1 MVNPSA
7 KQDPEA
13 LVAAKLASL
22 PTKPGCYL
30 FIDKTGAVVYVG
42 KAKSLRSRVRS
53 YFQESGSDA
62 RYFIPILRKIVADL
76 ETVVTATEKEA
87 AVLENELV
95 KQHKPRFNVKLRD
108 DKDFLCLKLDPQ
120 KEWPML
126 ETVRR
131 PAPDKARY
139 FGPYHSATSARRT
152 LHLVNKHFQ
161 LRTCSD
167 AEMAS
172 RRRPC
177 LQYQIKRC
185 LAPCVMDVDRELYTE
200 MVRSVALFL
209 EGRHDELTGEL
220 TARMRDASRELEF
233 ERAAIYRDQ
242 LRAVEAVREAQR
254 VVYVKDVDQDVVG
267 IYREGTLVEVEVIL
281 VRQGR
286 VTDTLSFSLRNME
299 LPDDEVLGGFLN
311 EYYGVASTTIPDEVL
326 VPVLPDGAE
335 GVAEWLSDRRG
346 RKVALF
352 APQRG
357 PRVDLLKMASE
368 NAAHA
373 FREKQRSSDDL
384 EARLEELRE
393 RLRLPTLPR
402 RIECCDI
409 SHLGGGD
416 TVGSIVALLD
426 GQPDK
431 KRYRSFNV
439 KSVAD
444 GDDYAAMYEV
454 LARRF
459 RRGKSARPAS
469 PQPAADSEAAAL
481 GTSEA
486 AAGDEGEREQAERD
500 ATESDAAERDTTAR
514 EVPELDEA
522 ESDLAESDEA
532 ESDLAESDEAES
544 DLAES
549 DEAES
554 DLAESDEAE
563 SDVADEEIGLV
574 AASDAPAESETAEVP
589 ATAARQAAAS
599 AEEAPKSAQ
608 SGGAEWDLPDLLVVD
623 GGRGQLQV
631 ALSAARD
638 LGLHGLPIVGLAKE
652 RETQAGEKLV
662 DRVYLPG
669 QKNGIP
675 LRSTSSALF
684 FLARARDEAHRFANH
699 ARKRLGKARRLRSE
713 IEDIPGLGSA
723 VRTALLRELG
733 SLEAVRRATDAQ
745 ILAVTGVTKR
755 HLSALRKV
763 IPSPEVP
770 QPDAPAEGGG
780 APSGPR
786 GSRGERERSRRSGAD
801 R

>member
-108 DKDFLCLKLDPQ
+108 DKDFLCLKLDTQ

-185 LAPCVMDVDRELYTE
+185 LAPCVMDVDRELYSE

-220 TARMRDASRELEF
+220 TGRMRDASRELEF

-335 GVAEWLSDRRG
+335 GVAEWLGDRRG

-352 APQRG
+352 VPQRG

-459 RRGKSARPAS
+459 RRGKAARPAS
-469 PQPAADSEAAAL
+469 PQPVADSETAAL

-486 AAGDEGEREQAERD
+486 TASDM
-500 ATESDAAERDTTAR
+500 TESDAVEG
-514 EVPELDEA
+514 ELP
-522 ESDLAESDEA
+522 
-532 ESDLAESDEAES
+532 
-544 DLAES
+544 
-549 DEAES
+549 
-554 DLAESDEAE
+554 E
-563 SDVADEEIGLV
+563 SDVTESDVTEGDALESDAVEDDVPEIDAPEGDVVEEETGL
-574 AASDAPAESETAEVP
+574 ATASDAPPEAATAEVP
-589 ATAARQAAAS
+589 VTAARGAAGPAQ
-599 AEEAPKSAQ
+599 EAPKGAGA
-608 SGGAEWDLPDLLVVD
+608 GGAEWDLPDLLVVD

-713 IEDIPGLGSA
+713 IEDIPGLGGA

-763 IPSPEVP
+763 IPSPEP
-770 QPDAPAEGGG
+770 SQADAPAEGGG
-780 APSGPR
+780 EPSRPR
-786 GSRGERERSRRSGAD
+786 GSRGGRERARRSGAD

>member
-13 LVAAKLASL
+13 LLAAKLASL
-22 PTKPGCYL
+22 PTTPGCYL
-30 FIDKTGAVVYVG
+30 FIDKAGAVVYVG

-108 DKDFLCLKLDPQ
+108 DKDFLCLKLDTQ
-120 KEWPML
+120 KAWPML

-167 AEMAS
+167 TEMAS

-220 TARMRDASRELEF
+220 TTRMRDASRELEF

-281 VRQGR
+281 VRRGR
-286 VTDTLSFSLRNME
+286 VADTLSFSLRNME

-335 GVAEWLSDRRG
+335 GVAEWLGDRRG

-352 APQRG
+352 VPQRG

-454 LARRF
+454 LSRRF
-459 RRGKSARPAS
+459 RRGK
-469 PQPAADSEAAAL
+469 
-481 GTSEA
+481 
-486 AAGDEGEREQAERD
+486 
-500 ATESDAAERDTTAR
+500 
-514 EVPELDEA
+514 
-522 ESDLAESDEA
+522 
-532 ESDLAESDEAES
+532 
-544 DLAES
+544 
-549 DEAES
+549 
-554 DLAESDEAE
+554 
-563 SDVADEEIGLV
+563 
-574 AASDAPAESETAEVP
+574 
-589 ATAARQAAAS
+589 AARQASPASTAESEAALGAEGAPESDVMEGVAESDMMEGVAESDMMESDPAESDALESDAMEGDVAEEDIGLATASDATPQTEGTQVSAAAERESAGSGGDVSRS
-599 AEEAPKSAQ
+599 AEA
-608 SGGAEWDLPDLLVVD
+608 GGGEWDLPDLFVVD

-652 RETQAGEKLV
+652 RETQTGEKLV

-699 ARKRLGKARRLRSE
+699 ARKRLGKARRLRSA

-733 SLEAVRRATDAQ
+733 SMEGVRRATDAQ

-763 IPSPEVP
+763 IPSPESS
-770 QPDAPAEGGG
+770 QPDAPAEDTGDLSK
-780 APSGPR
+780 AR
-786 GSRGERERSRRSGAD
+786 GLTR
-801 R
+801 

>member
-13 LVAAKLASL
+13 LLAAKLASL

-108 DKDFLCLKLDPQ
+108 DKDFLCLKLDTQ

-242 LRAVEAVREAQR
+242 LRAVETVREAQR

-267 IYREGTLVEVEVIL
+267 LYREGTLVEVEVIM

-311 EYYGVASTTIPDEVL
+311 EYYGVASTLIPDEVL

-335 GVAEWLSDRRG
+335 GVAEWLGDRRG
-346 RKVALF
+346 RKVTLF
-352 APQRG
+352 VPQRG
-357 PRVDLLKMASE
+357 PRADLLKMASE

-431 KRYRSFNV
+431 KRYRTFNV

-459 RRGKSARPAS
+459 RRGKAARPAS
-469 PQPAADSEAAAL
+469 PLALADAVAGDSEAAA
-481 GTSEA
+481 SDVFE
-486 AAGDEGEREQAERD
+486 GDV
-500 ATESDAAERDTTAR
+500 TEDVTENEPPDGDVTENEPPDGDVTENEPPDGDVTDGDAAEETSGPVSA
-514 EVPELDEA
+514 
-522 ESDLAESDEA
+522 
-532 ESDLAESDEAES
+532 
-544 DLAES
+544 
-549 DEAES
+549 
-554 DLAESDEAE
+554 
-563 SDVADEEIGLV
+563 G
-574 AASDAPAESETAEVP
+574 DAPPETESAQVFAE
-589 ATAARQAAAS
+589 RQAAGSAS
-599 AEEAPKSAQ
+599 EAPKSAQ
-608 SGGAEWDLPDLLVVD
+608 PGGAEWDLPDLLVVD

-699 ARKRLGKARRLRSE
+699 ARKRLGKARRLRSG
-713 IEDIPGLGSA
+713 IEDIPGLGSP

-733 SLEAVRRATDAQ
+733 SLEGVRRATDAQ

-763 IPSPEVP
+763 IPSPEAP
-770 QPDAPAEGGG
+770 PPAAPAPVEDGGDPDKDPG
-780 APSGPR
+780 LTR
-786 GSRGERERSRRSGAD
+786 
-801 R
+801 

>member
-13 LVAAKLASL
+13 LLAAKLASL

-30 FIDKTGAVVYVG
+30 FIDKAGAVVYVG

-108 DKDFLCLKLDPQ
+108 DKDFLCLKLDTQ
-120 KEWPML
+120 KAWPML

-167 AEMAS
+167 TEMAS

-220 TARMRDASRELEF
+220 TTRMRDASRELEF

-281 VRQGR
+281 VRRGR
-286 VTDTLSFSLRNME
+286 VADTLSFSLRNME

-335 GVAEWLSDRRG
+335 GVAEWLGDRRG

-352 APQRG
+352 VPQRG

-454 LARRF
+454 LSRRF
-459 RRGKSARPAS
+459 RRGK
-469 PQPAADSEAAAL
+469 
-481 GTSEA
+481 
-486 AAGDEGEREQAERD
+486 
-500 ATESDAAERDTTAR
+500 
-514 EVPELDEA
+514 
-522 ESDLAESDEA
+522 
-532 ESDLAESDEAES
+532 
-544 DLAES
+544 
-549 DEAES
+549 
-554 DLAESDEAE
+554 
-563 SDVADEEIGLV
+563 
-574 AASDAPAESETAEVP
+574 
-589 ATAARQAAAS
+589 AARQASPASTAESEAALGAEGAPESDVMEGVAESDMMEGVAESDMMESDPAESDALESDAMEGDVAEEDIGFATASDATPQTEGTQVSAAAEGESAGSGGDVSRS
-599 AEEAPKSAQ
+599 AEA
-608 SGGAEWDLPDLLVVD
+608 GGGEWDLPDLFVVD

-652 RETQAGEKLV
+652 RETQTGEKLV

-699 ARKRLGKARRLRSE
+699 ARKRLGKARRLRSA

-733 SLEAVRRATDAQ
+733 SMEGVRRATDAQ

-763 IPSPEVP
+763 IQSPESSP
-770 QPDAPAEGGG
+770 PDAPAEDTGDLSK
-780 APSGPR
+780 AR
-786 GSRGERERSRRSGAD
+786 GLTR
-801 R
+801 